1 MKKPDLTIDLTPYL
15 NRWIAVVRG
24 RVAGVGLTQEQA
36 YRAAKSSRPKEKPQ
50 LWFVDEQGRLREEE
64 KNRTS

>member
-1 MKKPDLTIDLTPYL
+1 MSQSNPLQTIDFTLYL
-15 NRWIAVVRG
+15 NRWIALVQG

-50 LWFVDEQGRLREEE
+50 LWFVDEQGRLRTEE
-64 KNRTS
+64 KA